1 MGLAITVLVAIALAP
16 AAAGPMQRAP
26 RMSADAE
33 RAQAHYRV
41 GVELLQS
48 EDFEG
53 AAKAF
58 QAAID
63 LNPRF
68 TLAYYGLGRS
78 LMALRRYAAAID
90 AYLRCRDL
98 YVARAGEKF
107 TGQIDAT
114 RYRQDRLME
123 LNELARQYSTG
134 PQTQQTQDTLRQIQN
149 AIRRT
154 NLDVQIGNNLEI
166 DASVPAFVSV
176 ALGSAY
182 FRANRMAD
190 AEREYKAAIAADD
203 KAGEAHNNLAVV
215 YMLTDRPDE
224 ALKAVA
230 LAEKSGFRVNPDLK
244 RDIAD
249 RRKK

>member
-1 MGLAITVLVAIALAP
+1 MGLATMTLIAIVLAP
-16 AAAGPMQRAP
+16 APAGMPQRAP
-26 RMSADAE
+26 RPSPEAE
-33 RAQAHYRV
+33 RAQTQYRV
-41 GVELLQS
+41 GVDLLRS
-48 EDFEG
+48 ENFEG

-58 QAAID
+58 QSAID
-63 LNPRF
+63 LNPKF

-78 LMALRRYAAAID
+78 LMGLHRYAGAID
-90 AYLRCRDL
+90 AYGQCRDL
-98 YVARAGEKF
+98 YIARAGQKF
-107 TGQIDAT
+107 SGQIDAT
-114 RYRQDRLME
+114 RYRQDRLIE
-123 LNELARQYSTG
+123 LNELARQFSTG

-154 NLDVQIGNNLEI
+154 NLDVDIGSNLDI

-182 FRANRMAD
+182 FRANRIAD

-215 YMLTDRPDE
+215 YMLTSRAEDAARE
-224 ALKAVA
+224 VA

-249 RRKK
+249 RRQK